1 MAYFKCG
8 SGGSSVTIDDV
19 EYDGDLKLVS
29 SEIDVKL
36 NNMPIELSPNGNAI
50 VYNDEIHIIYL
61 TNHYKWNGSK
71 WESVSTF
78 PISIQQHAC
87 IVLNGELHVL
97 GNSNGSYSYRCHY
110 KWNGSTWT
118 SVSTLPY
125 DSFRGPY
132 TVAILNG
139 YLHIFGSC
147 TSGTQDW
154 IYRFN
159 GSSWSRA
166 GTIPYDFYNN
176 NCLVA
181 LNNEVHLFGLG
192 SNANYHYKWDGSTWT
207 NVSTT
212 PYEFYYGI
220 PLIIDDEIH
229 IFGGGNLQNYLP
241 VNGLKH
247 LKYDG
252 SRWIRLKDL
261 PFHTYNGRGVV
272 LNNKIY
278 LLGSNFRTYSDR
290 GSSAVEVTNFRKIF
304 YELNKKI
311 YEIAS

>member
-8 SGGSSVTIDDV
+8 SGGSSVEIDGV
-19 EYDGDLKLVS
+19 EYDGDLKLKS
-29 SEIDVKL
+29 SEIDVRL

-61 TNHYKWNGSK
+61 QNHFKWNGSK
-71 WESVSTF
+71 WESVSTL
-78 PISIQQHAC
+78 PISVKKCAC
-87 IVLNGELHVL
+87 IVFNGELHVL
-97 GNSNGSYSYRCHY
+97 GSDSNPYTCHY

-125 DSFRGPY
+125 DTFRGPY

-139 YLHIFGSC
+139 YLHIFGSNYSY
-147 TSGTQDW
+147 TSRFV
-154 IYRFN
+154 YRFN
-159 GSSWSRA
+159 GSSWSSV
-166 GTIPYDFYNN
+166 GTIPYDFLDS
-176 NCLVA
+176 NCLVT

-192 SNANYHYKWDGSTWT
+192 SNVNYHYKWDGSTWT
-207 NVSTT
+207 NVSTI

-252 SRWIRLKDL
+252 SQWINLKAL
-261 PFHTYNGRGVV
+261 PFYTYNGRGVV

-278 LLGSNFRTYSDR
+278 LLGSNFKTYSDR
-290 GSSAVEVTNFRKIF
+290 GSSALEVTNFRKIF